1 MKTSELKQS
10 KYLKKED
17 CGDDGILVT
26 IQDLRQENVA
36 PDNKPEEMKWIL
48 VLKEC
53 KPLVLNATNSRL
65 IEKALGSDETDDWL
79 GKQIVLF
86 NDENVSFGD
95 DVVGGVRC
103 DVTRTKRYHA
113 KGAAPAAPAAPKAP
127 AAAKNAGH
135 SSNFDDFESDVP
147 F

>member
-26 IQDLRQENVA
+26 ITGLKQENVA
-36 PDNKPEEMKWIL
+36 LDGKPEDMKWLISF
-48 VLKEC
+48 KEC
-53 KPLVLNATNSRL
+53 KPMVLNGTNSQL
-65 IEKALGSDETDDWL
+65 IEKALGSDETDDWI
-79 GKQIVLF
+79 GQKIVLYH
-86 NDENVSFGD
+86 DENVSFGGEL
-95 DVVGGVRC
+95 VGGIRC

-113 KGAAPAAPAAPKAP
+113 KQHSAKEDSPEAAGVPKP
-127 AAAKNAGH
+127 KGKGGK
-135 SSNFDDFESDVP
+135 FDDFEDDIP